1 MNIYEVILR
10 DFPYLL
16 EGLGVALGLLAA
28 LLVLGQV
35 VGLGI
40 SLGQLYGP
48 RSWWLQGPI
57 MLFERVFR
65 GIPIIIL
72 LFIFYYGLAGFWDI
86 SSFSAA
92 VLGLGFRSAAY
103 QSQIFRSA
111 LQSVPAGQ
119 MIAARSMG
127 MTKFQAI
134 AHILLPQAMRHA
146 IGPWTNEFSA
156 EIKDTS
162 LAYVIGVVE
171 LTRQARYI
179 ISSTH
184 GNILIVF
191 AVVALLYFI
200 VNKIG
205 NGCLYRLEAKL
216 AVPGFEK
223 RTIANGR

>member
-1 MNIYEVILR
+1 MNIYSVLLN
-10 DFPYLL
+10 DLPYLL
-16 EGLGVALGLLAA
+16 QGLGVALVLLAA
-28 LLVLGQV
+28 LIVLGLAL
-35 VGLGI
+35 GLAI
-40 SLGQLYGP
+40 SLTQLYGP
-48 RSWWLQGPI
+48 QTRWLQLPI
-57 MLFERVFR
+57 LVFERIFR

-86 SSFSAA
+86 TSFAAA

-111 LQSVPAGQ
+111 LQSVPGGQ
-119 MIAARSMG
+119 MTAARAMG
-127 MTKFQAI
+127 MSKLQAI
-134 AHILLPQAMRHA
+134 RFVLLPQAMRHT

-179 ISSTH
+179 ISNTG
-184 GNILIVF
+184 GNILLVF
-191 AVVALLYFI
+191 AVVAFLYFI

-205 NGCLYRLEAKL
+205 NSALYRLEARL
-216 AVPGFEK
+216 AIPGFE
-223 RTIANGR
+223 RRGVTNGR